1 MERNRKIT
9 SFFFFLLTYF
19 SSEKPQYN
27 NMSLPFATTIR
38 TLLLVLLFWMPTTS
52 NAFLTIPKI
61 VKEDLPTYYLFPKK
75 LQKRAFTSSRAS
87 SSATTTTTKIWIGK
101 NDNDNDGTQKDSS
114 SSSNKTNNPDT
125 KKKKNENNKNA
136 SSSSSSS
143 LNNNNNI
150 ITIED
155 WTFLSLDLLAILV
168 SCELLGLVDDIV
180 LKGWST
186 FFNPIDLDSFST
198 LPLLVRRDSILSSA
212 WIVAC
217 ARNKGYDYNINYYF
231 DTKNNNNNN
240 DDDDVSVSSTVTS
253 TILGSFAEYA
263 LLLLFIHIV
272 LPDVTTTASSTTN
285 LLFQQYYDDAPSSQ
299 QGSSSS
305 IAAIIATSSS
315 SLINTIDW
323 FELAREALLPLAS
336 ILTFRLF
343 YASRVQPWR

>member
-1 MERNRKIT
+1 
-9 SFFFFLLTYF
+9 
-19 SSEKPQYN
+19 
-27 NMSLPFATTIR
+27 MSLPFATTIR

-87 SSATTTTTKIWIGK
+87 SSATTKIWIGK
-101 NDNDNDGTQKDSS
+101 NDNDNDGTQKD

-136 SSSSSSS
+136 SSSSSSDNDGTQKDSSSSNNKTNNLDTKKKKNENNKNASSSSSSS
-143 LNNNNNI
+143 LNNDNNI

-231 DTKNNNNNN
+231 DTKNNNNN
-240 DDDDVSVSSTVTS
+240 
-253 TILGSFAEYA
+253 
-263 LLLLFIHIV
+263 
-272 LPDVTTTASSTTN
+272 
-285 LLFQQYYDDAPSSQ
+285 
-299 QGSSSS
+299 
-305 IAAIIATSSS
+305 
-315 SLINTIDW
+315 
-323 FELAREALLPLAS
+323 
-336 ILTFRLF
+336 
-343 YASRVQPWR
+343 